1 MIPVDYPIPICNVFA
16 GEGGMATAQKW
27 IKRENAGFE
36 LQNPISFIEIL
47 GPDIQALD

>member
-1 MIPVDYPIPICNVFA
+1 MPISNVFA
-16 GEGGMATAQKW
+16 GEGGTGDGTKMT
-27 IKRENAGFE
+27 KRENAGFE